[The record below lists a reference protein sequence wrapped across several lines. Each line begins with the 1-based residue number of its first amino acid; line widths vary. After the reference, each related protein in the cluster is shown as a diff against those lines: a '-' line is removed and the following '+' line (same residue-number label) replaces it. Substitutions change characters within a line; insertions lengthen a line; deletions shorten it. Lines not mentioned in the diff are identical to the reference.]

1 MPKAGNHFMMSVL
14 DAIGCDRAEELG
26 QEPSG
31 GISGL
36 DCDVGLFSGLQKLS
50 QPSQPSTVSLTVSFV
65 TTAAINSKS
74 FKQSH
79 LNVKDRLNHINGWKQ
94 K

>member
-1 MPKAGNHFMMSVL
+1 MMSVL
-14 DAIGCDRAEELG
+14 DAMGCDRAEELG

-36 DCDVGLFSGLQKLS
+36 DCDMGLFSGLQKLS
-50 QPSQPSTVSLTVSFV
+50 QPSQPSSVSLIVSFV
-65 TTAAINSKS
+65 TTVARNSKS
-74 FKQSH
+74 LKQSH
-79 LNVKDRLNHINGWKQ
+79 LNVKDRWNHINGWKQ